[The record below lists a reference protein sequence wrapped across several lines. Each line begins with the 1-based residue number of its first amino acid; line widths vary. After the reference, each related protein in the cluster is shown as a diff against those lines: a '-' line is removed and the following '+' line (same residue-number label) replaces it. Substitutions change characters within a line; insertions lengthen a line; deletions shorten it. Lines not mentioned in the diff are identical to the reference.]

1 MLQGVAGIVC
11 RKKLPE
17 RPNGDGTEATATV
30 SGASVQSAQAS
41 SSNACID
48 SQPAVGVA
56 DSSGA
61 VDSSHASLSVVPD
74 QSQGQNVDT
83 VTDRLADLELSGGL
97 HHRRRNGQRQDV
109 QDAVAGRDRRQRDD
123 ELNEHRN

>member
-1 MLQGVAGIVC
+1 MAGIVC

-17 RPNGDGTEATATV
+17 RPNGDGTEATAAI

-41 SSNACID
+41 GSNARID

-61 VDSSHASLSVVPD
+61 VDSTPASLPVVPD
-74 QSQGQNVDT
+74 QSQGQNINT
-83 VTDRLADLELSGGL
+83 VSDRLADLDLSGGL
-97 HHRRRNGQRQDV
+97 RQRRHNGQRQDV
-109 QDAVAGRDRRQRDD
+109 QDTVSGRDRRQHDD